1 MIYQYEWSA
10 EPTKLTQDGQDHVVC
25 IARSL
30 AQTPYQVIIEKS
42 ADRRTDE
49 LRRGAVLAALVNTG
63 CPTDPARVICGRPE
77 AEGLYGQEA
86 PGIAAGMLTNQGG
99 GQGTG
104 GGASG
109 IGSSGGVGVSGGIGA
124 SSGLGSGGG
133 MGAY

>member
-1 MIYQYEWSA
+1 M
-10 EPTKLTQDGQDHVVC
+10 
-25 IARSL
+25 
-30 AQTPYQVIIEKS
+30 IIEQS

-49 LRRGAVLAALVNTG
+49 LRRGAVLAALVNAG
-63 CPTDPARVICGRPE
+63 CPTEPARVICGRPE

-86 PGIAAGMLTNQGG
+86 PGIAAGMLTNRGG
-99 GQGTG
+99 GQGAG

-109 IGSSGGVGVSGGIGA
+109 IGSSGGVGASGGIGA